1 MSDIGEKSSCNHVII
16 DDGCY
21 EVCIKC
27 AFVCGDI
34 FTSVKTDYNSYE
46 CFKDNDISLIQQ
58 ERISQI
64 LELESRGLIS
74 NIIVD
79 RSRSLLKEWSE
90 KKIPYQKYHHAYAV
104 FIAARENNHPIS
116 LKELSYYLQISLKNI
131 CKIEKFIKYDFSDSP
146 FEYLSKFCSLLN
158 LTFTDEKIVKLF
170 LTNHYTQSDKP
181 PAHIAAGAIF
191 ATFPKINLHELS
203 KISWT
208 TPPTIKKI
216 TTQLRAR
223 AFL

>member
-1 MSDIGEKSSCNHVII
+1 MSDIREKSVCNHVII
-16 DDGCY
+16 EDGCF
-21 EVCIKC
+21 EVCVKC
-27 AFVCGDI
+27 AFVCGDV
-34 FTSVKTDYNSYE
+34 FASTNADNTSYE
-46 CFKDNDISLIQQ
+46 CFKDSNTSQVYH
-58 ERISQI
+58 EKISQI

-74 NIIVD
+74 NIVVD
-79 RSRSLLKEWSE
+79 RSKSLLKEWSE

-104 FIAARENNHPIS
+104 YISARENNHPIT
-116 LKELSYYLQISLKNI
+116 LKELAYYLQISLKNI

-158 LTFTDEKIVKLF
+158 LTFADEKIVRLF
-170 LTNHYTQSDKP
+170 LTNHYNQSDKP
-181 PAHIAAGAIF
+181 PAHIAASAIF